1 MYDLTWSS
9 DSEAGTGHETNFT
22 WRGDAAK
29 CKGAV
34 LCPVLGEGACG
45 DFGIVIDEE
54 TQVCFRAVAGNHP
67 LITNLMLMIQRSAIK
82 RKDHISN

>member
-1 MYDLTWSS
+1 MYNLTWSS
-9 DSEAGTGHETNFT
+9 DSEAGKGHVTSFT
-22 WRGDAAK
+22 WRGDSAK

-54 TQVCFRAVAGNHP
+54 TQVCFST
-67 LITNLMLMIQRSAIK
+67 LISDLMLMIQRSAIE
-82 RKDHISN
+82 RKDHVSN

>member
-1 MYDLTWSS
+1 MYNLSWSTE
-9 DSEAGTGHETNFT
+9 SEAGTGHETSFT

-34 LCPVLGEGACG
+34 LCPELGEGACG

-54 TQVCFRAVAGNHP
+54 TQVCFRVVASYHAYDSKVSHQKGGSY
-67 LITNLMLMIQRSAIK
+67 I
-82 RKDHISN
+82 